1 MLEFFDIMKNCR
13 SVKVVMKVVVDC
25 CLGHFQILGISFS
38 PNGHHLATGS
48 EDNSCRIWD
57 LRKRKSLQIIPAHSH
72 LISQVKYEPQE
83 GYFLTTAS
91 YDTTAKVK
99 LFFILLEIN

>member
-1 MLEFFDIMKNCR
+1 MADY
-13 SVKVVMKVVVDC
+13 

-38 PNGHHLATGS
+38 PNGYHLATGS

-57 LRKRKSLQIIPAHSH
+57 LRKRKSMQIIPAHSH

-83 GYFLTTAS
+83 GYFLATVS

-99 LFFILLEIN
+99 LFLISLSEIN